1 MVSHDRSLI
10 GPTLL
15 DDCRSSTIDHDII
28 RLVREWMAG
37 GRLPS
42 GTRRGLH
49 TLEEKDD

>member
-10 GPTLL
+10 GPPLL
-15 DDCRSSTIDHDII
+15 DDRRSSTIEHDIM

-42 GTRRGLH
+42 GTPRGFHALG
-49 TLEEKDD
+49 ERND

>member
-10 GPTLL
+10 GPPLL
-15 DDCRSSTIDHDII
+15 DDRRSSTIEHDIM

-42 GTRRGLH
+42 GTR
-49 TLEEKDD
+49 LERYTRAEGDD